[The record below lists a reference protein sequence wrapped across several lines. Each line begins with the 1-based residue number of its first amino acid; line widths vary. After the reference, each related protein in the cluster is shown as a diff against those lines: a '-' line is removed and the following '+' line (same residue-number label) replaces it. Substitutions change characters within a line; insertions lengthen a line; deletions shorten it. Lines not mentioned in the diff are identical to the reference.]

1 MNWRRTILIGLIV
14 LFVAILVTR
23 FVDAAELV
31 RTLQRGQPL
40 WVMMALAL
48 QLLWLL
54 NQTALYQSLYV
65 LMKLPAP
72 MSQMLPMVV
81 ASNFINFA
89 APSACLGGIAL
100 FLDDA
105 RQRGLD
111 SSRVMLVNLLFMV
124 FNLAFFALL
133 LIFGLSM
140 LFVWHDLKLYQMLG
154 AAILL
159 TNVGLLTS
167 GLLIAGVQPK
177 GLVRLLT
184 WGTSLI
190 NHLGQW
196 LLKRE
201 LLSVERATQFA
212 LEFSQAAAAVR
223 RTGQQLGRPLLHALL
238 ISLLDMSVLYA
249 ALSAFPAGGA
259 PISLTMLI
267 TGYSIGVLFMCVSIT
282 PQGLGVAEG
291 VMAATFVSLGVPT
304 ARATIA
310 VLAYRGLSFWLP
322 LLTGFVALR
331 WVRGL
336 GRSVTER

>member
-1 MNWRRTILIGLIV
+1 
-14 LFVAILVTR
+14 
-23 FVDAAELV
+23 
-31 RTLQRGQPL
+31 
-40 WVMMALAL
+40 
-48 QLLWLL
+48 
-54 NQTALYQSLYV
+54 
-65 LMKLPAP
+65 

-111 SSRVMLVNLLFMV
+111 SGRVMLVNLLFMV

-167 GLLIAGVQPK
+167 GLLIAGVRPK

-184 WGTSLI
+184 WGTNLV
-190 NHLGQW
+190 NRLGQW
-196 LLKRE
+196 LLKGLPEVAPATSLSKLKRE

-223 RTGQQLGRPLLHALL
+223 RSRQQLGRPLLHALL

-249 ALSAFPAGGA
+249 ALAAFPAGGA